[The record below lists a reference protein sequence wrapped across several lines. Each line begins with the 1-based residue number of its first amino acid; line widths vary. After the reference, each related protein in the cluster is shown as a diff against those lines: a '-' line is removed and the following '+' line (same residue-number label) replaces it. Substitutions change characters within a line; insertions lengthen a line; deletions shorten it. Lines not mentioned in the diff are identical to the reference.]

1 MKLQLSV
8 EWLPLMCVV
17 TIVFSRTIDNHRGK
31 NDINL
36 DFDKLENLGQTDSLI
51 KALKDIAQ
59 RTHNCGVK
67 ELPKLRRYFLSNTSI
82 TCNDGSPAGYFMRK
96 SYGSTKWIV
105 FLQGGWYCFDE
116 VSCQLRWRHEHMK
129 TFMTSKHWPE
139 TKRGSGLLSWNPE
152 ENPYYFH
159 SNMVYIP
166 YCSSDSWSGTATS
179 PDDTGFSFM
188 GSLILDEVIRE
199 LIPKGLRNARKL
211 VLTGSSAGGIGV
223 LLNLDYVANLMAE
236 LAPKVEVRG
245 IADSGWFM
253 DSPQYSQDDC
263 VEAYNCAPRDGTKKG
278 IQVWRGRV
286 PEACKAQ
293 YPASEHWRCYFGY
306 RIYATL
312 KTPLY
317 VIQYLFDEAQIMV
330 DNVFDESQIRGENS
344 APALSKLQW
353 EYLHK
358 LGQEVRNT
366 LENVTAVFA
375 PACLSHELLTKSDWH
390 AMTVNGVT
398 LAQSIYC
405 WENSYSLEKCNYAVN
420 KTLQDRLLG
429 DEPSARNK
437 TRTDKKKRK
446 KKKNGKKKRRKN
458 RRNKMILKQERKN
471 NRGKRS
477 RQHNGSCSH
486 HLIDNCPLP
495 QCNCSCPKYRNKYTG
510 TEIDFFKL
518 FIRYGIDKKELS
530 DLLGISLST
539 LETMDHNTISTLI
552 LDLVRKNQ

>member
-1 MKLQLSV
+1 MKLYPSV
-8 EWLPLMCVV
+8 EWLSLMCVV
-17 TIVFSRTIDNHRGK
+17 TIVFSRTMDNHRGK

-59 RTHNCGVK
+59 RTHNCEVK

-82 TCNDGSPAGYFMRK
+82 TCNDGSPAG
-96 SYGSTKWIV
+96 
-105 FLQGGWYCFDE
+105 
-116 VSCQLRWRHEHMK
+116 CQLRWRHEHMK

-139 TKRGSGLLSWNPE
+139 TKRGNVL
-152 ENPYYFH
+152 
-159 SNMVYIP
+159 YIP

-211 VLTGSSAGGIGV
+211 VLAGSSAGGIGV

-253 DSPQYSQDDC
+253 DSPQYSQEDC

-293 YPASEHWRCYFGY
+293 YPESEHWRCYFGY

-330 DNVFDESQIRGENS
+330 DNVFDESQIRGDNF
-344 APALSKLQW
+344 APALSKSQW

-375 PACLSHELLTKSDWH
+375 PACLSHELLMKSDWH

-437 TRTDKKKRK
+437 TRIDKKKRK
-446 KKKNGKKKRRKN
+446 KKKNGKKKRRNN

-477 RQHNGSCSH
+477 RQHSGSCSH

-539 LETMDHNTISTLI
+539 LESMDHNTISTLI
-552 LDLVRKNQ
+552 MDLVRKNQ